1 MSNQVLSEINTL
13 AHILLL
19 SEFQILQ
26 PPKKNRNFFFKI
38 QNQKVFFLF
47 FSFFFLPLG

>member
-26 PPKKNRNFFFKI
+26 PQKKNLNFFLKI
-38 QNQKVFFLF
+38 HIKNKR
-47 FSFFFLPLG
+47 FSFFFFFYR

>member
-19 SEFQILQ
+19 SEFQIPQ
-26 PPKKNRNFFFKI
+26 PQKKKI
-38 QNQKVFFLF
+38 LIFLKIHIKNKR
-47 FSFFFLPLG
+47 FSFFFFLPLG